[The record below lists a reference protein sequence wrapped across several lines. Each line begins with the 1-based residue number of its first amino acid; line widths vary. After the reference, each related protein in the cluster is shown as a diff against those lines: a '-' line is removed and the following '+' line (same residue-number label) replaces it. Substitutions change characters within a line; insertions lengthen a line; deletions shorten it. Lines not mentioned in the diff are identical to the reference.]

1 MASYL
6 VIGSGLF
13 GSVFAERM
21 ANQGHKVTVLEKR
34 KHIAGNIYTEEIEG
48 IQVHKYGA
56 HIFHTSNKKVWDYI
70 NQFAIF
76 NRFTNTP
83 MAVSKGKLYNL
94 PFNMNTFNS
103 LWGVKNPEEAKA
115 KIAEQTKNYSEK
127 KIHNLEEQAL
137 SLVGKDIY
145 EILIKE
151 YTEKQ
156 WGKPCVELP
165 AFIIKRLPIR
175 FTFDNNYF
183 DDLYQGIPIGGYTQI
198 IEKMLDH
205 PNIKVEL
212 RTDFLEHK
220 KEWMKKI
227 R

>member
-1 MASYL
+1 
-6 VIGSGLF
+6 
-13 GSVFAERM
+13 
-21 ANQGHKVTVLEKR
+21 
-34 KHIAGNIYTEEIEG
+34 
-48 IQVHKYGA
+48 
-56 HIFHTSNKKVWDYI
+56 
-70 NQFAIF
+70 
-76 NRFTNTP
+76 

-220 KEWMKKI
+220 KEWMKK
-227 R
+227 